1 MASLR
6 PFLSVDAWFRYAM
19 TTCSVRPR
27 SGESTGHPKTH
38 PDTGMIK
45 HWAVME
51 RERRGDAGWSAEH
64 NATRGNFD
72 HGEKRSEDKDNEK
85 TTISHMSRARQ
96 QVTTPASFPLPHGR
110 HGRRVTWR
118 YRAASHMWAL
128 SVDFN
133 SNSMITRILPMGLWS
148 KDMSSLTWC
157 LVVCKSEFQK

>member
-1 MASLR
+1 MVQTLKIDSISLLVMQTVLSMKDVNDAQTRTMNDR
-6 PFLSVDAWFRYAM
+6 PGGITRLGSEWSGHRHTSAMLSEGPSLSVFTGSDDDGTR
-19 TTCSVRPR
+19 RPR

-38 PDTGMIK
+38 PNTGMIQ

-96 QVTTPASFPLPHGR
+96 QVTTPA
-110 HGRRVTWR
+110 
-118 YRAASHMWAL
+118 A
-128 SVDFN
+128 
-133 SNSMITRILPMGLWS
+133 TRPPCHSAVSRG
-148 KDMSSLTWC
+148 
-157 LVVCKSEFQK
+157 